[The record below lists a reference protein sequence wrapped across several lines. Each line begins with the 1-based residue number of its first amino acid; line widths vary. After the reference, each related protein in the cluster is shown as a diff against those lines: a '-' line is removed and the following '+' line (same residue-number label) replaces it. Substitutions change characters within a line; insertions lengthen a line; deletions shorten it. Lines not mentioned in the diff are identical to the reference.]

1 MRRISQGKYLFLA
14 VFFVGILITTL
25 FSVEIYKSTSTD
37 SREAFERIAAKNI
50 SIVENAV
57 IMHIQMLEDIG
68 NYFLASEYV
77 DSDEFHTFTSPFLKR
92 NDSYEILAWVM
103 PAENNKNIPL
113 YAISS
118 STPWKSHGDHRE
130 LEVVNPNA
138 FSSMLKQAVESKNR
152 VSFFNDLSV
161 FKNDGHNHFSA
172 DSHILLIHPV
182 YKDEDKAAL
191 VGFSV
196 GIINVEKIA
205 EMAVGAGGL
214 VPYNHLTIDLV
225 RTGEQAMRVYDT
237 KEKGISSNFYNVSSL
252 INLDGEMDL
261 RLIFLPTAPFL
272 KAHQNYY
279 PYILFSALSVLT
291 LLASYYLRQMSF
303 NMQQLREAQFRA
315 EEANRL
321 KNEFLATM
329 SHEIRSPMSGVLGM
343 AELLMQTPLGPEQ
356 RGYTKTII
364 SSGETLLNIIEDI
377 LDFSRIE
384 ADKMVLDPVPTNML
398 QLVDD
403 TCALYAPKAREKALE
418 LAVRYVPGSEQFVY
432 ADPVRVRQTLSNF
445 INNAI
450 KFTEKG
456 YIVVSVREDKSNPH
470 PDKVNLVFSVEDS
483 GIGIAP
489 EAHEKIFEKFVQADS
504 STTRDFGGTGLGL
517 SICKRLIEMM
527 GGEIT
532 LQSEPGKGS
541 TFSFSLPL
549 TRNAKEIHVP
559 IRPPVL
565 KDVKVLIVDDL
576 PVIHTLMT
584 EQLTFAGMRCATC
597 FSGDEALETMHE
609 AAAMG
614 DPYKMVIIDYLLP
627 GMNGEMLARAIN
639 DEPTFANTCLI
650 MLTSAGTPSMTSD
663 NLARKGFSSY
673 IAKPITTQALIET
686 LAVVWSKYRGGET
699 DSLIRVDIYSI
710 GQESKEPPVR
720 LDGVKILLAE
730 DSRINQA
737 FAQDVLEQLGCV
749 ITIASNGQEA
759 LKAVDTGEFDLVLMD
774 CQMPLMDGFEATRK
788 ICDLKKAGSIRADLP
803 VIALTANA
811 MKGDRQ
817 RCLDAGMDDYISKP
831 VRTHD
836 LREKVFTWVNGQKPL
851 LYVEE
856 HVEIKAPTAASPSSN
871 AVLDIAAV
879 TESYEVLKDKYPS
892 ILSYYIEDVTSY
904 MEEIKTAL
912 ETGIIKGAVRPAHT
926 IKSASRRMGAIT
938 LSDLAKDME
947 QAANDE
953 NCSPEI
959 LREKLGDMAAAFETT
974 RAALLQ
980 ESRRKTG

>member
-1 MRRISQGKYLFLA
+1 MYRLSHGKYLYLI
-14 VFFVGILITTL
+14 VFVVGMLISTM
-25 FSVEIYKSTSTD
+25 FSIEIYKSTAINN
-37 SREAFERIAAKNI
+37 REAFERIAAKNI
-50 SIVENAV
+50 SLIENAIV
-57 IMHIQMLEDIG
+57 THVQMLEDIG
-68 NYFLASEYV
+68 NFFLSSKYV
-77 DSDEFHTFTSPFLKR
+77 EPGEFHTFTSPFLKR
-92 NDSYEILAWVM
+92 NDNYEIIAWVT
-103 PAENNKNIPL
+103 PTANDYNIPL

-118 STPWKSHGDHRE
+118 STPWKSNGSDAG
-130 LEVVNPNA
+130 LEIADYPA
-138 FSSMLKQAVESKNR
+138 FNSMLQQATKSKNR
-152 VSFFNDLSV
+152 VSFFNNLSV
-161 FKNDGHNHFSA
+161 FKDNSHNHFSNG
-172 DSHILLIHPV
+172 SRTILVHPV
-182 YKDEDKAAL
+182 YMDENNSEL
-191 VGFSV
+191 LGFSI
-196 GIINVEKIA
+196 GIINIGKIA

-214 VPYNHLTIDLV
+214 VPYNYVTMDLIHNN
-225 RTGEQAMRVYDT
+225 ELDMRIYET
-237 KEKGISSNFYNVSSL
+237 KEKGVPSDFYNVS
-252 INLDGEMDL
+252 NLVKLDEEMAL
-261 RLIFLPTAPFL
+261 RLNFLPTEPFL
-272 KAHQNYY
+272 KSHLNYY
-279 PYILFSALSVLT
+279 PYILFTALSVLT
-291 LLASYYLRQMSF
+291 LLASYYMQQMSL
-303 NMQQLREAQFRA
+303 NMRELREAQLRA

-343 AELLMQTPLGPEQ
+343 AELLMQTRQTPEQ
-356 RGYTKTII
+356 HGYTKTII
-364 SSGETLLNIIEDI
+364 NSGETLLNIIEDI
-377 LDFSRIE
+377 LDFSKIE
-384 ADKMVLDPVPTNML
+384 ADKVVLDPIPTNML

-403 TCALYAPKAREKALE
+403 VCALYAPKAREKALE

-432 ADPVRVRQTLSNF
+432 ADPVRVRQVLSNL

-456 YIVVSVREDKSNPH
+456 YVVVSVREDKSNPH
-470 PDKVNLVFSVEDS
+470 QDKVNLIFSVEDS

-517 SICKRLIEMM
+517 SICERLVEMM
-527 GGEIT
+527 GGKIV

-541 TFSFSLPL
+541 TFTFNLPL
-549 TRNAKEIHVP
+549 TRNAKETQAP

-584 EQLTFAGMRCATC
+584 EQLTFAGMRCAC
-597 FSGDEALETMHE
+597 AFSGEEALETMRE

-627 GMNGEMLARAIN
+627 GMNGEMVARAIS
-639 DEPTFANTCLI
+639 DEPAFANTCLI
-650 MLTSAGTPSMTSD
+650 MLTSAGTPAMTSES
-663 NLARKGFSSY
+663 LARKGFSSY
-673 IAKPITTQALIET
+673 IAKPVTAYILIET
-686 LAVVWSKYRGGET
+686 LAVVWSKYRGGQT
-699 DSLIRVDIYSI
+699 DSLIHVDTYGL
-710 GQESKEPPVR
+710 GQEIKEPSVR
-720 LDGVKILLAE
+720 LDGIKILLAE

-737 FAQDVLEQLGCV
+737 FAQDVLEQLGCT
-749 ITIASNGQEA
+749 ITIASNGKEA
-759 LKAVDTGEFDLVLMD
+759 LKAVDNEDFDLVLMD
-774 CQMPLMDGFEATRK
+774 CQMPVMDGFEATRK

-831 VRTHD
+831 VRTND
-836 LREKVFTWVNGQKPL
+836 LREKVFSWVTNRKPL
-851 LYVEE
+851 PYVEE
-856 HVEIKAPTAASPSSN
+856 HVELTAPSSSPSTN
-871 AVLDIAAV
+871 AVLDLAAV
-879 TESYEVLKDKYPS
+879 VESHAVLKDKYAS
-892 ILSYYIEDVTSY
+892 ILSYYIEDVTGY

-953 NCSPEI
+953 NCPPEM
-959 LREKLGDMAAAFETT
+959 LKEKLSDMTAVFETT

>member
-1 MRRISQGKYLFLA
+1 MQEKSGNRYFYLV
-14 VFFVGILITTL
+14 VFFGGILL
-25 FSVEIYKSTSTD
+25 SAMFSLQIYDSTSRN
-37 SREAFERIAAKNI
+37 SQESFERVAIKNFSLI
-50 SIVENAV
+50 EKTFAT
-57 IMHIQMLEDIG
+57 HAQMLEDIG
-68 NYFLASEYV
+68 NYFLSSNLVEEH
-77 DSDEFHTFTSPFLKR
+77 EFGTFTNSFLDR
-92 NDSYEILAWVM
+92 GDSYELLAW
-103 PAENNKNIPL
+103 
-113 YAISS
+113 ISPVTANGEIFYNLS
-118 STPWKSHGDHRE
+118 YVTPWKNHKTRE
-130 LEVVNPNA
+130 DLEVADAAKFN
-138 FSSMLKQAVESKNR
+138 SLIRKSGTGKN
-152 VSFFNDLSV
+152 SLFLFNDFSV
-161 FKNDGHNHFSA
+161 FKNSDEYFSKPNH
-172 DSHILLIHPV
+172 IVLVQPV
-182 YKDEDKAAL
+182 YKDRNKTEL
-191 VGFSV
+191 FGFSL
-196 GIINVEKIA
+196 GIINLGKIA
-205 EMAVGAGGL
+205 EEAVNAGGKN
-214 VPYNHLTIDLV
+214 PYNNISIEALTPGKHRIPLYKS
-225 RTGEQAMRVYDT
+225 E
-237 KEKGISSNFYNVSSL
+237 EKGIQHALYHSTHTIKLNENTTLSL
-252 INLDGEMDL
+252 SFTPTTYFLD
-261 RLIFLPTAPFL
+261 
-272 KAHQNYY
+272 AHRPDY
-279 PYILFSALSVLT
+279 PYVLFAVLSLLT
-291 LLASYYLRQMSF
+291 VLASYYIRQINH
-303 NMQQLREAQFRA
+303 NMHILREAQFRA

-377 LDFSRIE
+377 LDFSKIE

-398 QLVDD
+398 QIVDD
-403 TCALYAPKAREKALE
+403 VCALYAPKAREKALE

-432 ADPVRVRQTLSNF
+432 ADPVRVRQTLSNL

-456 YIVVSVREDKSNPH
+456 YVVVSVREDKSNPQ
-470 PDKVNLVFSVEDS
+470 PGKVNLIFSVEDS

-517 SICKRLIEMM
+517 SICERLVEMM
-527 GGEIT
+527 GGRIT

-541 TFSFSLPL
+541 TFTFNLPL
-549 TRNAKEIHVP
+549 RRNAKEVHAPV
-559 IRPPVL
+559 RPPVL
-565 KDVKVLIVDDL
+565 KDMKVLIVDDL

-584 EQLTFAGMRCATC
+584 EQLTFAGMRCASC
-597 FSGDEALETMHE
+597 LSGEEALETMRE
-609 AAAMG
+609 AAAIG

-627 GMNGEMLARAIN
+627 GMNGEMLACAIS
-639 DEPTFANTCLI
+639 DEPAFANTCLI
-650 MLTSAGTPSMTSD
+650 MLTSAGMPAMTSD
-663 NLARKGFSSY
+663 SLARKGFSSY
-673 IAKPITTQALIET
+673 IAKPVTTQALIET

-699 DSLIRVDIYSI
+699 DSLIRVDTYGL
-710 GQESKEPPVR
+710 GQESKEPSVR
-720 LDGVKILLAE
+720 LDGIKILLAE

-737 FAQDVLEQLGCV
+737 FAQDVLEQLGCT

-759 LKAVDTGEFDLVLMD
+759 LRAVDTGEFDLVLMD
-774 CQMPLMDGFEATRK
+774 CQMPIMDGFEATRK

-831 VRTHD
+831 VRTND
-836 LREKVFTWVNGQKPL
+836 LREKVFSWVTNRKPL
-851 LYVEE
+851 PYVEE
-856 HVEIKAPTAASPSSN
+856 HVELKAPSTCPSTN
-871 AVLDIAAV
+871 AVLDLAAV
-879 TESYEVLKDKYPS
+879 VESHEVLKDKYPS

-926 IKSASRRMGAIT
+926 IKSASRRMGAAT

-953 NCSPEI
+953 NCPPEI
-959 LREKLGDMAAAFETT
+959 LRKKLGDMAAVFETT

-980 ESRRKTG
+980 ESRKKAG

>member
-1 MRRISQGKYLFLA
+1 MLIS
-14 VFFVGILITTL
+14 TL
-25 FSVEIYKSTSTD
+25 FSVEIYKSTNTD
-37 SREAFERIAAKNI
+37 SREAFERIAAKNT
-50 SIVENAV
+50 SIIENA
-57 IMHIQMLEDIG
+57 IITHIQMLEDIG
-68 NYFLASEYV
+68 NFFLASRYV
-77 DSDEFHTFTSPFLKR
+77 EAHEFQTFTSPFLKR

-103 PAENNKNIPL
+103 PAGDDKNIPI

-118 STPWKSHGDHRE
+118 ATPWKSHGDHRE
-130 LEVVNPNA
+130 LEIVNPDA

-152 VSFFNDLSV
+152 ISFFNNLSI
-161 FKNDGHNHFSA
+161 FKNDGHDHFSA

-182 YKDEDKAAL
+182 YKNGSDA
-191 VGFSV
+191 VVMGFSV
-196 GIINVEKIA
+196 GIINIEKIT
-205 EMAVGAGGL
+205 EMSVGAGGL
-214 VPYNHLTIDLV
+214 VPFNHAKIDLV
-225 RTGEQAMRVYDT
+225 QSGQPAMQIYET
-237 KEKGISSNFYNVSSL
+237 KEKGIASDYYNFSSL
-252 INLDGEMDL
+252 IKLDNNMTL
-261 RLIFLPTAPFL
+261 RLNFLPTVPFL
-272 KAHQNYY
+272 TAHQNYY

-291 LLASYYLRQMSF
+291 LLASYYLQQMSS
-303 NMQQLREAQFRA
+303 NMRQLREAQFRA

-377 LDFSRIE
+377 LDFSKIE

-403 TCALYAPKAREKALE
+403 VCALYAPKAREKALE

-432 ADPVRVRQTLSNF
+432 ADPVRVRQTLSNL

-456 YIVVSVREDKSNPH
+456 YVVVSVREDKSNPQ
-470 PDKVNLVFSVEDS
+470 PDKVNLIFSVEDS

-517 SICKRLIEMM
+517 SICERLVEMM
-527 GGEIT
+527 GGKIT

-541 TFSFSLPL
+541 TFTFNLPL
-549 TRNAKEIHVP
+549 RRNAKEVHAP

-584 EQLTFAGMRCATC
+584 EQLTFAGMRCASA
-597 FSGDEALETMHE
+597 FSGEEALETMRE
-609 AAAMG
+609 AAAIG

-627 GMNGEMLARAIN
+627 GMNGEMLARAIS
-639 DEPTFANTCLI
+639 DETAFANTCLI

-663 NLARKGFSSY
+663 SLARKGFSSY
-673 IAKPITTQALIET
+673 IAKPVTTHALIET
-686 LAVVWSKYRGGET
+686 LAVVWSKYRGGQT
-699 DSLIRVDIYSI
+699 DTLIRVDTYGI
-710 GQESKEPPVR
+710 GQEKKEPAIR
-720 LDGVKILLAE
+720 LDGVKVLLAE

-737 FAQDVLEQLGCV
+737 FAQDVLEQLGCT

-759 LKAVDTGEFDLVLMD
+759 LRAVDTGEFDLVLMD
-774 CQMPLMDGFEATRK
+774 CQMPIMDGFEATRK
-788 ICDLKKAGSIRADLP
+788 ICDLKKTGSIRADLP

-831 VRTHD
+831 VRTND
-836 LREKVFTWVNGQKPL
+836 LREKVFSWVTNRKPL
-851 LYVEE
+851 PYVEE
-856 HVEIKAPTAASPSSN
+856 HVELKEPSSSPSTN
-871 AVLDIAAV
+871 AVLDLAAV
-879 TESYEVLKDKYPS
+879 VESHEVLKDKYAS
-892 ILSYYIEDVTSY
+892 ILSYYIEDVTGY
-904 MEEIKTAL
+904 IEEIKTAL

-953 NCSPEI
+953 NCPPEM
-959 LREKLGDMAAAFETT
+959 LREKLSDMAAVFETT

>member
-1 MRRISQGKYLFLA
+1 MHRLSHGKYLHFI
-14 VFFVGILITTL
+14 VFFVGMIISAM

-37 SREAFERIAAKNI
+37 SREAFERISAKNLSLI
-50 SIVENAV
+50 ENAV
-57 IMHIQMLEDIG
+57 VTHIQMLEDIG
-68 NYFLASEYV
+68 NYFLASKYV
-77 DSDEFHTFTSPFLKR
+77 DPDEFHTFTSPFLKR
-92 NDSYEILAWVM
+92 NENYEILAWVM
-103 PAENNKNIPL
+103 PSENDQNIPL

-118 STPWKSHGDHRE
+118 TSPWKSHGDHK
-130 LEVVNPNA
+130 LEISKDQEFN
-138 FSSMLKQAVESKNR
+138 SMLQQAANSKSR
-152 VSFFNDLSV
+152 VSFFNNLSV
-161 FKNDGHNHFSA
+161 FRNDEHNNFLGSN
-172 DSHILLIHPV
+172 HILLIHPV
-182 YKDEDKAAL
+182 YKNEDAEL
-191 VGFSV
+191 FGFSV
-196 GIINVEKIA
+196 GIINIGKIA

-214 VPYNHLTIDLV
+214 VPYNHVTIDLV
-225 RTGEQAMRVYDT
+225 HADEQAMRIYETREPGV
-237 KEKGISSNFYNVSSL
+237 SSNFYNASNF
-252 INLDGEMDL
+252 IKLDGNRAL
-261 RLIFLPTAPFL
+261 RLNFLPTTPFL
-272 KAHQNYY
+272 ESHHNYY

-398 QLVDD
+398 QVVDD

-432 ADPVRVRQTLSNF
+432 ADPVRVRQTLSNL

-456 YIVVSVREDKSNPH
+456 YVVVSVREDKSNPQ

-483 GIGIAP
+483 GIGIAA

-517 SICKRLIEMM
+517 SICKRLVEMM
-527 GGEIT
+527 GGKIT

-541 TFSFSLPL
+541 TFTFTLPL
-549 TRNAKEIHVP
+549 TRNAKETQAP

-597 FSGDEALETMHE
+597 FSGEEALETMHE
-609 AAAMG
+609 AAAMS

-639 DEPTFANTCLI
+639 DEPAFANTCLI

-699 DSLIRVDIYSI
+699 DSLIRVDTYGI
-710 GQESKEPPVR
+710 GQDSKEPPVR
-720 LDGVKILLAE
+720 LDGVKVLLAE

-759 LKAVDTGEFDLVLMD
+759 LKAVDTGDFDLVLMD

-803 VIALTANA
+803 IIALTANA

-831 VRTHD
+831 VRTND
-836 LREKVFTWVNGQKPL
+836 LREKVFTWVNGRTSPP
-851 LYVEE
+851 YVEE
-856 HVEIKAPTAASPSSN
+856 YVEITVPSTVSTN

-879 TESYEVLKDKYPS
+879 IESHEVLKDKYTS

-904 MEEIKTAL
+904 MQEIKTAL
-912 ETGIIKGAVRPAHT
+912 ETGIIKGAIRPAHT
-926 IKSASRRMGAIT
+926 IKSASRRMGAAT

-953 NCSPEI
+953 NCPPEM
-959 LREKLGDMAAAFETT
+959 LKEKLSDMTAIFETT

-980 ESRRKTG
+980 ESRKMAS